1 MKPKI
6 LVVDD
11 EPHILRLVSF
21 KLKKAGF
28 DVITADHGQQALDLA
43 RSEQPALILLDVMLP
58 DIDGYAICSQL
69 KEQLGADAPAI
80 ALLTAKSQQTDVLK
94 GYECGADSY
103 ITKPFDP
110 QDLLIAVEQLL
121 SL

>member
-1 MKPKI
+1 MTIKI
-6 LVVDD
+6 LIVDD
-11 EPHILRLVSF
+11 EPHIVRLVSF

-28 DVITADHGQQALDLA
+28 DVVAADHGQQAIDLA
-43 RSEQPALILLDVMLP
+43 LSERPAVVLLDVMLP
-58 DIDGYAICSQL
+58 DIDGYTVCGQL

-80 ALLTAKSQQTDVLK
+80 ALLTARSQQSDVLQ

-110 QDLLIAVEQLL
+110 DDLLTTVQQLL
-121 SL
+121 QN